1 MKNIFP
7 SDSLIRGNRVDNMKD
22 KSIYYV
28 KFGFYCT
35 SEFDFQQ
42 ENDTVLWKIECNIQ
56 DRKIYYQTYT
66 YSYKGSAKFKNVIR
80 QRKVDKEIAH
90 NLSDNDIEMLKP
102 YIDAKKF
109 EVRRGIELDRIY
121 YSSEYLC
128 FGGTVWFEGITD
140 SIIPYIRIPV
150 VKYPISKNP
159 EYQLYEYIKRKYFTM

>member
-1 MKNIFP
+1 
-7 SDSLIRGNRVDNMKD
+7 MKD

-35 SEFDFQQ
+35 SEFDFRQ

-66 YSYKGSAKFKNVIR
+66 YSYQGSAKFKNVIR

-90 NLSDNDIEMLKP
+90 NLSDDDIEMLKP

-109 EVRRGIELDRIY
+109 EGRRDIELARIY

-150 VKYPISKNP
+150 VKYPINKSP

>member
-1 MKNIFP
+1 
-7 SDSLIRGNRVDNMKD
+7 MKD

-35 SEFDFQQ
+35 SEFDLRQ

-90 NLSDNDIEMLKP
+90 NLSDNDIERLKP

-109 EVRRGIELDRIY
+109 EVRRDIELDRIY